1 MIGNIKRTFPPKTG
15 LREKQVLQDPGYVED
30 VEDSC
35 CMLHALCR
43 IMSKMLK
50 ILKQDNRFL
59 TDFLEFISLLLETS
73 KMCMNY
79 NVDSNMKSS
88 NYSKIRFKA
97 LIYFELQQ
105 SSI

>member
-1 MIGNIKRTFPPKTG
+1 MLHAAYSVQNN
-15 LREKQVLQDPGYVED
+15 VED
-30 VEDSC
+30 VKDIKT
-35 CMLHALCR
+35 R
-43 IMSKMLK
+43 
-50 ILKQDNRFL
+50 QNRFL
-59 TDFLEFISLLLETS
+59 TDFLEFISLLLEMS

-105 SSI
+105 SLNQNFELKPL